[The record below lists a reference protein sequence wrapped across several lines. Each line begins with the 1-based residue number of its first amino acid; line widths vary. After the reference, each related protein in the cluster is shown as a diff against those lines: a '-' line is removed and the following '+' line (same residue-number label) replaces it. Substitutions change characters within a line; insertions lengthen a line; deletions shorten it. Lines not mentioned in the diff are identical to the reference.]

1 MPRDYKVY
9 LDDIRAAI
17 EKINR
22 YIGALTPEEV
32 LKDELKFDA
41 IIRNLEL
48 IGEAVKNIPREV
60 WAANPEI
67 EWKKIGGMRD
77 ILSHQYFGIDDAI
90 ILDVLKN
97 KLPELYLK
105 VKEMLNENR
114 GCE

>member
-9 LDDIRAAI
+9 LDDILAAV

-22 YIGALTPEEV
+22 YLAGSDPQEALKNEMA
-32 LKDELKFDA
+32 FDA

-60 WAANPEI
+60 WAENPEI

-77 ILSHQYFGIDDAI
+77 ILIHQYFGIDDVI

-97 KLPELYLK
+97 KLPKLYLK
-105 VKEMLNENR
+105 VKEMVSEN
-114 GCE
+114 G